1 MSALAGTINAMNA
14 GRGEKRAATGSGMV
28 LRKRLAL
35 FLLCLTSFMAVV
47 DTTIVSIAL
56 PSMRWEVGFLGA
68 DAQWILNGYAIGF
81 GGLLLLLRGAGD
93 MSKNGSPSEQGGDG
107 GG

>member
-1 MSALAGTINAMNA
+1 MSALAVTINAMNA

-28 LRKRLAL
+28 SRKRLAL
-35 FLLCLTSFMAVV
+35 FLLCFASFMAVV

-56 PSMRWEVGFLGA
+56 PSMRWELGFSAA
-68 DAQWILNGYAIGF
+68 DAQWILNGYALGF
-81 GGLLLLLRGAGD
+81 GGFLLLLRGAGD
-93 MSKNGSPSEQGGDG
+93 MPKNGLSGEQGGDG